1 VGSININKSVLE
13 SIVRSIV
20 EEIGVAPALPVFDY
34 VIDIYSDKVVV
45 TASDGTATTLNTV
58 ADLNDWLKSVRGKR
72 IRINANVVVTQDLAL
87 TSNEYWIFGEWVRAN
102 VYVAEGNTTIISFA
116 PLGSGWEGYYVTN
129 MSMETGEYVDASGL
143 KLFAVYADV
152 DIEGGP
158 TFTVNNISVRVLSS
172 MYVYLIG
179 VSGDVYAVCN
189 WAYVF
194 GAVLRRAYIYAYAT
208 LHMENVEGMGYGSA
222 WCIVS
227 PFESTLINV
236 VLDDVDEVYICARTA
251 IVASLPANTSQAF
264 DLLSVTVTGSMGA
277 LWYTVEAFGLW
288 RSTRAGD
295 LWLDA
300 NEPPPQGVTYSIDL
314 GTRSVTITN
323 STASPQDIVLG
334 YRMEVHSWRPY
345 QAR

>member
-189 WAYVF
+189 WACVF

-208 LHMENVEGMGYGSA
+208 LHMENVVGMGYGSA

-227 PFESTLINV
+227 PCESTLINV
-236 VLDDVDEVYICARTA
+236 VLGDVDEVYICARTA
-251 IVASLPANTSQAF
+251 ITAPLPANTSQAF

-277 LWYTVEAFGLW
+277 LRYTVEAFGLW
-288 RSTRAGD
+288 RVASAGD

-323 STASPQDIVLG
+323 STASTQDIVLV
-334 YRMEVHSWRPY
+334 YRMEAHSWRLH